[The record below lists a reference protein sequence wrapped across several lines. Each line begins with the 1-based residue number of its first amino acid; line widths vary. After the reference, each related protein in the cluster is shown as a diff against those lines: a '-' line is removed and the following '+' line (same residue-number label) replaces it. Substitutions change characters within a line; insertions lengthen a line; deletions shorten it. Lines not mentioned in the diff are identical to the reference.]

1 MYSYFSRDGDGNVLY
16 TTHHFS
22 VVELEEMLIEVGFL
36 SLCMRYE
43 RQAVV
48 DPRKL
53 QTFYMLQHGEQ
64 VNVNV

>member
-22 VVELEEMLIEVGFL
+22 VVELEAMLIEVGF
-36 SLCMRYE
+36 
-43 RQAVV
+43 ADTIVV
-48 DPRKL
+48 HEIREASSRRP
-53 QTFYMLQHGEQ
+53 FYMLQHGEQ